1 MAPKIKDKI
10 PLIYASEKNQA
21 IAYNFKIKFNEKR
34 KIPAFYN
41 VFPELNHNAMEG
53 FDLKE
58 SLRHLSQNFI
68 FLILFD
74 EEDHPKIKKR

>member
-1 MAPKIKDKI
+1 
-10 PLIYASEKNQA
+10 
-21 IAYNFKIKFNEKR
+21 
-34 KIPAFYN
+34 
-41 VFPELNHNAMEG
+41 MEG
-53 FDLKE
+53 FDPKE